1 MIRSVNFIPFRHLLN
16 LHEQPTLPVALPPC
30 LRVIFSI
37 SALSCFS
44 AVCSGTVTVEVAPK
58 VEVLKGETASLPCT
72 YTVSPPSS
80 NTIVEWF
87 IVSRFSHTEVHFPVV
102 LSV

>member
-1 MIRSVNFIPFRHLLN
+1 MIRSLNFIPFRHLLN

-30 LRVIFSI
+30 LSVIFSI

-44 AVCSGTVTVEVAPK
+44 AVCSGAVTVEVAPK
-58 VEVLKGETASLPCT
+58 VEVLKGETANLPCT

-87 IVSRFSHTEVHFPVV
+87 IVSRFSHTEVH
-102 LSV
+102 